1 MFRRSRFSVRPNVGT
16 AGRTAATPQ
25 EAPSA
30 SQEAGGETPKD
41 VSESCTTDA
50 AVTEN
55 KSEATPSEK
64 PTSTGDGNDQNGEG
78 TSSSAAV
85 QRRKR
90 FSIKPKVAPGR
101 LSTLSRTPKSP
112 AKAVAET
119 SISDLDKP
127 TTSSQPGTPTSPRG
141 LQSPRRRRSSEDS
154 RQPKVQPKAVISS
167 DTSGPLADPSA
178 DDSQEQTHLP
188 ADSGKQLES
197 TSDGPVKKVSFAQPD
212 KVQPSLTDKEA
223 TEISE
228 KARTLVSSK
237 GSLSVTSPAFSLS
250 RLLNDPSDMQRIAKA
265 QKLRELLR
273 QEMHREKEKKK
284 IKVIKKEF
292 SLDPAKMTMRDLIR
306 YMPESNPMT
315 SSLEETVIENETVI
329 PPSPA
334 REASPERVKEPEPVP
349 EITSPREE
357 EEEGAQEEDGENQE
371 DQDDSLMVPQVK
383 VAEDGTLIIDEES
396 LTVEVLRAKGPNPAN
411 DRDPI
416 FERGS
421 TTTYA
426 SFRKPTYSKPWSS
439 EETDMF
445 FLAISM
451 VGTDFSMICQ
461 LFPHRSRSE
470 IKNKFKK
477 EERENSWRVDKAFRE
492 RRKLDI
498 EYFSKLLEKILEVQ
512 KTRKKLKSVT
522 VKNSPKKEKKKR
534 KSRKNSK
541 KLSDV
546 EEEDED
552 NENSLPDL
560 EGEGEKENEDLCNE
574 GGAEVSKLKKKRK
587 RKSDASKEEPKDKKN
602 KAGKKDKEQD
612 DSCIPEDTEAA
623 LPAENTNSDMS
634 EKSGDVNAAKDTTI
648 KPAKL
653 SRGKAPKPLLPLG
666 RKWGKKPPKA
676 STKAGDAASDK
687 GDESEIEGTSE
698 EQLNKDASPLKQANK
713 KSDNDD
719 NSSEEEET
727 TVQPVRPTRYG
738 RVPKPTKPLNYPAR
752 EDAHSSASE
761 STSASSARPEPK
773 PPAKRGRTSKAQSAQ
788 ESKKPKLVTLR
799 ATQSDYSDEDN
810 DEQWEEQVASQPACG
825 SSNDSNAPAFVPA
838 SLRSPHPMMSEVEET
853 MEEDVIEFLSSEHSE
868 VTEDESYNE
877 AAQTLLTIGN
887 LAHLSQPDQNQLVT
901 PEQTTET
908 ISVNLSE
915 ASPHLEEEIA
925 SMPYAQ
931 EENSATPFMSATS
944 GHGITETSETTL
956 ELQSSTTDDDGLQS
970 SNQQTGTDVDPTTK
984 LHASPEG
991 SKKDSTPAKRGRLSK
1006 VKPKPNLGRASRAAQ
1021 SQSQP
1026 DTSIAEQS
1034 HTDSPNLVQATGIL
1048 SAAEEIPEVVSHH
1061 EDMLKDDNV
1070 HLSCSDVKFTEKQ
1083 SGRQERSDAA
1093 TSGPETQ
1100 IIKDSGDSWSTDVMP
1115 ESRVWT
1121 TQSSTNNLV
1130 TSDTAV
1136 QDLQIGL
1143 PTNVDSASVQES
1155 SEHLASGVT
1164 SVEDLPD
1171 SQKQE
1176 SRSASPP
1183 KTGISRF
1190 QKVKPKPNLAK
1201 SSRAVRSKPQTTKE
1215 TVEKDPN
1222 PSPNI
1227 EIPSAEP
1234 TSLEKPGQGL
1244 VSDSSPSL
1252 EFGPA
1257 LTLSEEIPKM
1267 DKKKTVVGLVG
1278 GEDNL
1283 GMTTLHQDSSENQ
1296 NVSVAPSSTEQA
1308 AEETK
1313 PTPKSTEGGGGNQLK
1328 SDTVVTESQGSNKD
1342 SAPVVPAEVLPVSQ
1356 KQDNEGASTCKTTI
1370 SRFQKVKPK
1379 PNVAQ
1384 TSRAVRSKPQTTKET
1399 VEEQSQPTQNP
1410 DVHEKTIDV
1419 FVEQTCIPLTENP
1432 REGVGLAPDLM
1443 PSSVPGTSL
1452 APTEEMTT
1460 IEREKK
1466 EIGAARCQF
1475 EPGSAT
1481 FDQRPTES
1489 QISSEAQFDTNQ
1501 TTRDTTSTSQPKVQ
1515 DLVPHVGTTES
1526 SSRDLQTCVVTESSG
1541 DQGSNI
1547 DSVKHDFLVSQKHES
1562 EDASSPQ
1569 TRRSRFQRFK
1579 PKPNVALTSRTVRPK
1594 PQTTSNVVEKDSIE
1608 IPKPTLQEETK
1619 VEFLGQPACRTS
1631 PEKTSECT
1639 GPAPDD
1645 VWSLDLGFPP
1655 SPKDN
1660 VSINEEKKTDVQDL
1674 GGGTVPPGQLG
1685 QNESTVSALVSKS
1698 SLESRST
1705 QKASEDLSSTE
1716 EPVTDVGLDSG
1727 SEGSQQSVAQGRRR
1741 VPRVK
1746 PNIGSSTRAR
1756 QTQMQSDDTSKP
1768 SQQCHKDIPENNS
1781 QQRELE
1787 STDRD
1792 SKDLKTTQCSLHT
1805 ELLSSTKSAE
1815 SVDIL
1820 NDKAVSSSADDS
1832 VLENKTTEKSNVE
1845 WDKMPTSDKVE
1856 AGPAAHWDLKQD
1868 TFIEAIETN
1877 TQPTEI
1883 PISDAQSSEGGS
1895 AESQIKS
1902 YLPTNNQST
1911 SDSEGST
1918 QLPKSQCQEVQQY
1931 PEANQ
1936 TTAQSTPKDHLEQ
1949 TDSSKSR
1956 RDPLSRRGRYVKPK
1970 PNLGRSR
1977 QPPQSQQVQ
1986 DAEQAEADSVP
1997 TSEGVDASVSHGALP
2012 ELQPDIQE
2020 QVEEALSQLSSQNLP
2035 PTVAGASFGC
2045 VSEAQDHSTQ
2055 DAPLPSTEE
2064 SFSDPSFSIFPDMLS
2079 GQMPSDSEEKFIILS
2094 LIEIPVCQQEEMLQ
2108 SVPEPLPC
2116 PPVTEASIQQRSV
2129 PAECSTATGVES
2141 LSSAALTVS
2150 MEESEETGL
2159 INAKDSGSNS
2169 TTCTGSVPEN
2179 QGDPQESTTVQTSTL
2194 PETVEGTEETET
2206 PPTKQKL
2213 QGTTRRAK
2221 RQVKP
2226 NTSRKQQASTTV
2238 TAEEEEES
2246 PPLQTNTTEESE
2258 LPGLSVQ
2265 PRESDEQQQKKKGGS
2280 RKEGSKKAPTGSKD
2294 AEESS
2299 SARPTRVT
2307 RNRNPK
2313 GSLPETNN
2321 TAPPSCSTPARATSK
2336 AQKVKTPRAAR
2347 KQSAPESE
2355 ASTSHEVAP
2364 TFSSVETLEE
2374 QPLSTSL
2381 TELNISQTFDF
2392 GQGLDPGLTPS
2403 QSFLDVFSSQ
2413 QSLDL
2418 DGSSIEEATSVSQY
2432 FLSDIFTDVEEG

>member
-25 EAPSA
+25 EALSA

-78 TSSSAAV
+78 TSTSAAV

-119 SISDLDKP
+119 SISDLDKL

-167 DTSGPLADPSA
+167 DTSGPLAVPSA

-334 REASPERVKEPEPVP
+334 REASPERAKEPEPVP

-574 GGAEVSKLKKKRK
+574 GGAEVSKFKKKRK

-612 DSCIPEDTEAA
+612 DSCIPEDAEAA
-623 LPAENTNSDMS
+623 LPVENTNSDMS
-634 EKSGDVNAAKDTTI
+634 EKSGDVNAANDTTI

-687 GDESEIEGTSE
+687 GDESETEGTST

-761 STSASSARPEPK
+761 STSAPSARPEPK

-799 ATQSDYSDEDN
+799 ASQSDYSDEDN
-810 DEQWEEQVASQPACG
+810 DEQWEEQVAEQPACG

-901 PEQTTET
+901 QEQTTET

-931 EENSATPFMSATS
+931 EENSATPFLPATS
-944 GHGITETSETTL
+944 GQTSETTL

-970 SNQQTGTDVDPTTK
+970 SNQQTGIDVDSTTK

-991 SKKDSTPAKRGRLSK
+991 SKKGSTPAKRGRLSK
-1006 VKPKPNLGRASRAAQ
+1006 VKPKPNLGRASMAAQ

-1026 DTSIAEQS
+1026 DTSVAEQS
-1034 HTDSPNLVQATGIL
+1034 HTDSPNLVQATGTL

-1070 HLSCSDVKFTEKQ
+1070 LLSCSDVKFTEEQ
-1083 SGRQERSDAA
+1083 SGRQERSDAP
-1093 TSGPETQ
+1093 TSGPEAQ
-1100 IIKDSGDSWSTDVMP
+1100 RLKDSVDSWSTDVMP
-1115 ESRVWT
+1115 ESHVWT

-1136 QDLQIGL
+1136 KDLQIGL
-1143 PTNVDSASVQES
+1143 ATDVDSASVQES

-1215 TVEKDPN
+1215 TVKKDPN
-1222 PSPNI
+1222 PTPNI

-1234 TSLEKPGQGL
+1234 NSLEKTGHRSA
-1244 VSDSSPSL
+1244 SDSTPSL

-1257 LTLSEEIPKM
+1257 LTLSEEIPNI
-1267 DKKKTVVGLVG
+1267 DKKTVVGLVG

-1283 GMTTLHQDSSENQ
+1283 GRTTLDPDSSENQ

-1308 AEETK
+1308 AEETQ
-1313 PTPKSTEGGGGNQLK
+1313 PTPKSTGGGGGNQLK
-1328 SDTVVTESQGSNKD
+1328 SDTVVTESQVEQEPKKD
-1342 SAPVVPAEVLPVSQ
+1342 SAPAMPAEVLPVSQ
-1356 KQDNEGASTCKTTI
+1356 KQDNEGASTCKTRI

-1384 TSRAVRSKPQTTKET
+1384 TSRAVHSKPQTTKET

-1410 DVHEKTIDV
+1410 DVHEKTMDV

-1432 REGVGLAPDLM
+1432 NEGVGLALDLM

-1460 IEREKK
+1460 TEREKK

-1489 QISSEAQFDTNQ
+1489 QISSEAQSDTNL

-1547 DSVKHDFLVSQKHES
+1547 DSIKQDFLVSQKHES

-1594 PQTTSNVVEKDSIE
+1594 PPTTSNVVEKDSIE

-1619 VEFLGQPACRTS
+1619 VEFLGQPACTTS

-1674 GGGTVPPGQLG
+1674 GGGTVPPEKLG
-1685 QNESTVSALVSKS
+1685 ENESTGSVSASKS
-1698 SLESRST
+1698 SLELRST
-1705 QKASEDLSSTE
+1705 QKASEDLSSSE
-1716 EPVTDVGLDSG
+1716 EPVTDVGLDSS
-1727 SEGSQQSVAQGRRR
+1727 SEGSQQSVTQRRRR
-1741 VPRVK
+1741 VSRVK

-1756 QTQMQSDDTSKP
+1756 QTQMQSDDTSRT
-1768 SQQCHKDIPENNS
+1768 SQQCKEDTLENTS

-1787 STDRD
+1787 STDKD
-1792 SKDLKTTQCSLHT
+1792 SKDLKTIQCSLHT
-1805 ELLSSTKSAE
+1805 ELLSSTKSGPSE
-1815 SVDIL
+1815 SLDIL
-1820 NDKAVSSSADDS
+1820 NDKAVSLTADDQSDS
-1832 VLENKTTEKSNVE
+1832 VLENKTTEKLNVE
-1845 WDKMPTSDKVE
+1845 WDKMPTSDKAG

-1868 TFIEAIETN
+1868 TFIGAMEAN
-1877 TQPTEI
+1877 TQPTEM
-1883 PISDAQSSEGGS
+1883 PTTISDAQSSEGGS
-1895 AESQIKS
+1895 TESHIKS
-1902 YLPTNNQST
+1902 NLPTNNQST

-1918 QLPKSQCQEVQQY
+1918 QLPKSQCQEVQQCS
-1931 PEANQ
+1931 ETNQ

-1949 TDSSKSR
+1949 TDSLKSR
-1956 RDPLSRRGRYVKPK
+1956 KDPLSRRGRYVKPK

-1997 TSEGVDASVSHGALP
+1997 TSEGVDASVSHRALP
-2012 ELQPDIQE
+2012 DLQPDIQE

-2035 PTVAGASFGC
+2035 PTVAGSSFGC

-2055 DAPLPSTEE
+2055 DAPMPSTEE

-2094 LIEIPVCQQEEMLQ
+2094 LIEIPVCQQEEMLE

-2116 PPVTEASIQQRSV
+2116 PPVTEASIQQQSV
-2129 PAECSTATGVES
+2129 PAECS
-2141 LSSAALTVS
+2141 TVS

-2159 INAKDSGSNS
+2159 INDKDSGSNA
-2169 TTCTGSVPEN
+2169 TTCAVSVPEN
-2179 QGDPQESTTVQTSTL
+2179 QGDPQESTAVQLSTL

-2238 TAEEEEES
+2238 TADEEES

-2265 PRESDEQQQKKKGGS
+2265 PRESEEQQQKKKGGR
-2280 RKEGSKKAPTGSKD
+2280 RKDDSKKAPTGSKD

-2321 TAPPSCSTPARATSK
+2321 TAPPSCSTPVRATSK

-2347 KQSAPESE
+2347 KQSAPEPE

-2381 TELNISQTFDF
+2381 SELNISQTFGF
-2392 GQGLDPGLTPS
+2392 GQGLDPALAPS